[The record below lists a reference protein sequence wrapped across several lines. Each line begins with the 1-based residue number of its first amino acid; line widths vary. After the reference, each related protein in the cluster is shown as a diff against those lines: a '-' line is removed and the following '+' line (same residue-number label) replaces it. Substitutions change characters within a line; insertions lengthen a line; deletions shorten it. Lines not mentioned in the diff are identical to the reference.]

1 MPPKRIGNS
10 RDEKL
15 RGSLFFF
22 HSGWILT
29 ATGRA
34 VRSSCKIIKEFLS
47 LFSREH
53 GFGLLDGT
61 NARDAQIRTQLFR
74 LANFCLDLG
83 DVNRWTIEQRGNIH
97 FDDTRVGIVANA
109 LALEIIS

>member
-1 MPPKRIGNS
+1 M
-10 RDEKL
+10 
-15 RGSLFFF
+15 
-22 HSGWILT
+22 T
-29 ATGRA
+29 AAGRT

-61 NARDAQIRTQLFR
+61 NARDAQIRAQLFR
-74 LANFCLDLG
+74 LTNFWLDLG
-83 DVNRWTIEQRGNIH
+83 DVNRWIIEQRGNIH
-97 FDDTRVGIVANA
+97 FDDSHVGIVADA